1 MRYVKKK
8 DRDYVGR
15 SDIEIKIILKILDIY
30 YVNIKKRGKVVNGI
44 VNWDFFC
51 VNIICNF
58 EIINIIVGWFELK

>member
-30 YVNIKKRGKVVNGI
+30 YVNIKKEGKLLMG
-44 VNWDFFC
+44 
-51 VNIICNF
+51 
-58 EIINIIVGWFELK
+58 E

>member
-44 VNWDFFC
+44 VNRVFFC

-58 EIINIIVGWFELK
+58 EIINIIVG